1 MVRQHHRLSGHESE
15 QFWEIVKDEEPG
27 MLPSIGLQRVGH
39 NLATEHHRQNK
50 SASCSV
56 ISLNLSE
63 VKEKIQ
69 MSETDRPLNIS
80 KNLSKLPEIFDSW
93 FQRL

>member
-1 MVRQHHRLSGHESE
+1 
-15 QFWEIVKDEEPG
+15 
-27 MLPSIGLQRVGH
+27 MLPSTGLQRVGH
-39 NLATEHHRQNK
+39 NLATEHHQQNK

-69 MSETDRPLNIS
+69 MSETDRPLPVS
-80 KNLSKLPEIFDSW
+80 KNLSKLPKSLILGFS
-93 FQRL
+93 FCNMATTTLASQGFSGG